1 MRMLPCF
8 TAIVVATFFVTSG
21 ALAQQQQQHKSA
33 KPAPPPQAPQAAAAS
48 PDSTARAIRMEQP
61 QMGPT
66 PGPGADTVPETPNPY
81 AKDRAAMMEGQ
92 RLINWYNCAGCHG
105 DHAGGGMGPSLRDST
120 WVYGGT
126 DARIFNSI
134 YQGRTKGMPSWG
146 AKLPADQI
154 WKIVAYIRSLRTAN
168 EPEKP

>member
-8 TAIVVATFFVTSG
+8 TAIVVATVFAASG
-21 ALAQQQQQHKSA
+21 AAAQQQQQHKSA

-81 AKDRAAMMEGQ
+81 AKDRAAMMEGR
-92 RLINWYNCAGCHG
+92 RLFNWYNCAGCHG
-105 DHAGGGMGPSLRDST
+105 DH
-120 WVYGGT
+120 
-126 DARIFNSI
+126 SI